1 MTETEY
7 LQYAL
12 HQAQKLSELLKK
24 AYDAHDHE
32 SDLHGGV
39 ALSAAK
45 LSAQALEQELLSVLM
60 TLKSS

>member
-1 MTETEY
+1 MTEAEY

-12 HQAQKLSELLKK
+12 HQAQKLSAILKR

-45 LSAQALEQELLSVLM
+45 LSAQALEQEITAVLM
-60 TLKSS
+60 TVKS